1 MKISDY
7 CQSGDS
13 VIHPGNVFRTEIFS
27 KLCSNIP
34 TFPMSG
40 EVLEWENV
48 ETNLAAYKNTVLTL
62 FSIDIDFPPPK
73 WPYKYDYY
81 FDKTILPEGYE
92 NIEYDKKIQTSLL
105 TIIEENNI
113 KLFTHACSV
122 LHPSIVNMPIGVYPR
137 FNHSQWKSNPKTV
150 LCYANFGIHCD
161 RWFGNPRKQVLNA
174 IRNKPF
180 IAQENIQEKNRNMNN
195 DYFYHVLSR
204 SKFAVCPRGCGI
216 DTYRLWDCIVLGC
229 IPIVERY
236 PSHEQ
241 WYDLPILFI
250 DSIQEYETMTEEF
263 LHQKYAEMMD
273 RDFAYEKVTMN
284 YWLDRINTS
293 YVEHNLA
300 N

>member
-1 MKISDY
+1 MISGMKVRSSSYYNKDK
-7 CQSGDS
+7 
-13 VIHPGNVFRTEIFS
+13 IF
-27 KLCSNIP
+27 P
-34 TFPMSG
+34 
-40 EVLEWENV
+40 
-48 ETNLAAYKNTVLTL
+48 
-62 FSIDIDFPPPK
+62 
-73 WPYKYDYY
+73 
-81 FDKTILPEGYE
+81 
-92 NIEYDKKIQTSLL
+92 
-105 TIIEENNI
+105 
-113 KLFTHACSV
+113 
-122 LHPSIVNMPIGVYPR
+122 
-137 FNHSQWKSNPKTV
+137 
-150 LCYANFGIHCD
+150 
-161 RWFGNPRKQVLNA
+161 
-174 IRNKPF
+174 
-180 IAQENIQEKNRNMNN
+180 
-195 DYFYHVLSR
+195 LSR